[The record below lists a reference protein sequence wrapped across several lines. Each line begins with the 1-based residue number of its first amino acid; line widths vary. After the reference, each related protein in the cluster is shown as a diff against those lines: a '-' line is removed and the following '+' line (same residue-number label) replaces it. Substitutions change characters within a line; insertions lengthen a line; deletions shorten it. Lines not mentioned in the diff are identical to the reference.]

1 MNTWTINSRRLRAR
15 TPEFKAVDD
24 DKATVGETLGK
35 LNDEFKAI
43 AGRIDGIE
51 AKAVDAGKL
60 AEQVTAIAADLADVK
75 GLADKFNDG
84 GAATAEVKALGDKF
98 TGRLDDLEKR
108 INAADVDRT
117 AGGGGG
123 RKSRDALARTP
134 EFKALDA
141 AMREGR
147 EASAELKALDDDLKT
162 QQVFFD
168 GQPTGDFPLLDR
180 VYRRPTTS
188 ETPKYSYYTGG
199 TCAIKGNADS
209 QGAHKKVAI
218 TVQTYYYQPTLDRE
232 DVDDVGALL
241 LQTEQATHV
250 ESVRE
255 TLNAALVDA
264 IEAAGVA
271 KAEIADEY
279 TEVAIIETAVAD
291 TLDADDLAD
300 LVAELPTKYRRGAV
314 MIANRATATTLRA
327 IVDGNDAHMWAPSL
341 KEGVPATLMGYAFIE
356 DDNVADGRVIFT
368 NPARGL
374 ALMERE
380 PSILSNIERS
390 AGDYLPYFAARYGLA
405 VTDARAS
412 KILDTQAAG

>member
-1 MNTWTINSRRLRAR
+1 MNTWTIDSRRVRAR
-15 TPEFKAVDD
+15 TPEFKAVGDD
-24 DKATVGETLGK
+24 DKATIAETLDK
-35 LNDEFKAI
+35 LNGEFKAL
-43 AGRIDGIE
+43 GERIDGIE
-51 AKAVDAGKL
+51 AAATDAGKL
-60 AEQVTAIAADLADVK
+60 AEQVKGITADLTEVK
-75 GLADKFNDG
+75 GLADRLNDG
-84 GAATAEVKALGDKF
+84 GDATAEVKALGDKF
-98 TGRLDDLEKR
+98 AGRLDDLEKR
-108 INAADVDRT
+108 FNAADVDRP
-117 AGGGGG
+117 AGKGG
-123 RKSRDALARTP
+123 RKSRDDLRRTP
-134 EFKALDA
+134 EFKALDT

-168 GQPTGDFPLLDR
+168 GEPT
-180 VYRRPTTS
+180 
-188 ETPKYSYYTGG
+188 YSYYTGG
-199 TCAIKGNADS
+199 TCAIKGSPDS
-209 QGAHKKVAI
+209 QGAHQKVAI
-218 TVQTYYYQPTLDRE
+218 AVQTYYYQPTLDRE

-255 TLNAALVDA
+255 TLNAALVDE
-264 IEAAGVA
+264 IEAAGEA
-271 KAEIADEY
+271 KASISDEY
-279 TEVAIIETAVAD
+279 TEVAIIETAEAA
-291 TLDADDLAD
+291 TLDADDLA
-300 LVAELPTKYRRGAV
+300 RRGAV

-341 KEGVPATLMGYAFIE
+341 KEGVPATLMGYAFVE

-412 KILDTQAAG
+412 KILDTQTAD